1 MRKIIN
7 HHFMKRRNGRCDV
20 YESVQDPAFIVLL
33 YRTKGR
39 IAEATKKNLPEKNQ

>member
-1 MRKIIN
+1 MRNIIN
-7 HHFMKRRNGRCDV
+7 HHFMKRRNGGCDV

-39 IAEATKKNLPEKNQ
+39 IAEANKKTSPKKQ